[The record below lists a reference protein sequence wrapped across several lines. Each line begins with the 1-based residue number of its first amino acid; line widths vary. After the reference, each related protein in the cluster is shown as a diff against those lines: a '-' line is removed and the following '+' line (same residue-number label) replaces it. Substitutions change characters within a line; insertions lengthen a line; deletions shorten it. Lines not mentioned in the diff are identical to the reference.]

1 MKSSAGMRKKEKG
14 NKTLVYIIMI
24 ALSIVYMI
32 PFVWLLSSSLKT
44 DADIFSMPPTWIPET
59 IHWENYAEV
68 FNQVPFFRFLGN
80 TVLVTVLVM
89 IAHVVVSS
97 LIGYAFARLQAPGKN
112 LCFLLLLSTMM
123 LPSQVTMIPL
133 YIMFKELNW
142 VDTLL
147 PLVVPAF
154 FGGSPLY
161 VFLFRQFFASIPK
174 SLDEAAMMD
183 GSGYLSTYIR
193 VLLPMSKPI
202 VITVAIFSF
211 MASWNDFM
219 GPLIYLHSTENYT
232 LALGMN
238 LFKTQYVQNWNYT
251 MAYNVMMILPVIILF
266 FVAQKSFIQ
275 GIVITGSK

>member
-1 MKSSAGMRKKEKG
+1 MKSGMAKKEKG
-14 NKTLVYIIMI
+14 SRALVYVVMI
-24 ALSIVYMI
+24 VLSIIYMI

-44 DADIFSMPPTWIPET
+44 DAEIFSMPPTWIPKT
-59 IHWENYAEV
+59 VHWENYGEV
-68 FNQVPFFRFLGN
+68 FSQVPFLKFLGN
-80 TVLVTVLVM
+80 TVLITLLVM
-89 IAHVVVSS
+89 VAHVLVSS
-97 LIGYAFARLQAPGKN
+97 LIGYAFSRLRAPGKN
-112 LCFLLLLSTMM
+112 VCFLLLLSTMM

-147 PLVVPAF
+147 PLIVPAF
-154 FGGSPLY
+154 FGGSALY
-161 VFLFRQFFASIPK
+161 VFLFRQFFSTIPK

-183 GSGYLSTYIR
+183 GSGYLSTYFRI
-193 VLLPMSKPI
+193 LLPMSKPI

-266 FVAQKSFIQ
+266 FIAQKSFIQ